1 MSVAPFT
8 QGTNSASV
16 YSDEANS
23 ILNKWLSKLG
33 LSQAEAEKSIS
44 FSMSLSPEESIQ
56 SIRDSLTE
64 IRDKAFIRS
73 VYRDADRI
81 ARISNDKETIEFITE
96 FFNIILSH

>member
-1 MSVAPFT
+1 MAFT

>member
-1 MSVAPFT
+1 LLRLPTFIKTFLSRT
-8 QGTNSASV
+8 QV
-16 YSDEANS
+16 
-23 ILNKWLSKLG
+23 
-33 LSQAEAEKSIS
+33 IS